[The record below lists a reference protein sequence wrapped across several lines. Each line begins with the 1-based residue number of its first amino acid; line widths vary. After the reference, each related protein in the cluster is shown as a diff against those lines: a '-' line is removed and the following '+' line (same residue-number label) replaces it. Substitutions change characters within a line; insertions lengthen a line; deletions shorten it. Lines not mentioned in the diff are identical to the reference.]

1 MDSIQNEI
9 QIRKTSLCKCGK
21 PARFIK
27 DYFITE
33 HKVLKEGDGDS
44 VIKRNL
50 ENPCGILRR
59 RYCQDCFSKIAARQ
73 RKINSLH
80 NFKILFAVLLPFLV
94 LVGLY
99 SVSYFVLGN
108 ASAVSQIIVFGAI
121 GIALTSLFFVLMS
134 ISQVKRRK
142 ISKGDFTDAKSIDA
156 LMDSLNF
163 QIDEP
168 EVIKDIP
175 SIDVL
180 VDGDGRANYE
190 MERSGYNFKVLYK
203 GKISLEGMRQRIR
216 FPFKDDAEYIKRTY
230 INAGFLDENIRSGEE
245 RELSEADFD
254 IKNGELRR
262 YSGLSVEI
270 IIPAEVTKICAEA
283 FKKTKNCEKIIIP
296 TGVNEIEKEAFAFCP
311 ASQITIP
318 QGIKKIPSFAFYS
331 SGITEL
337 VLPEG
342 VEEIEDNAFGECYS
356 LEKVYVPSSCKRIGE
371 AAFKNCNT
379 LKEIILEEGLESL
392 ADYCFN
398 GCTALERLEVPDGCY
413 ELGNFAFEGCKHL
426 KEVYLPETIQF
437 VGGRVFEGAK
447 EMSIFGKSGSYAEK
461 FAEQYRLR
469 FTVTDAPRYKK
480 QHRARKI

>member
-1 MDSIQNEI
+1 MDNIQDEI
-9 QIRKTSLCKCGK
+9 QIKRTSLCKCGR

-27 DYFITE
+27 DYFVTE
-33 HKVLKEGDGDS
+33 HKVLKEGEGDN

-59 RYCQDCFSKIAARQ
+59 RFCDSCFSKIAARQ
-73 RKINSLH
+73 RKFNGFH
-80 NFKILFAVLLPFLV
+80 NFKILFATLLPFLV

-99 SVSYFVLGN
+99 LISYLALGDDEALIKIVL
-108 ASAVSQIIVFGAI
+108 FGAI
-121 GIALTSLFFVLMS
+121 GIASTLIFFVLMF
-134 ISQVKRRK
+134 ISQAKRKK
-142 ISKGDFTDAKSIDA
+142 ISKGDFSDAKSIDT

-168 EVIKDIP
+168 AVIKSIP

-190 MERSGYNFKVLYK
+190 MERSGFNMKVLYD

-216 FPFKDDAEYIKRTY
+216 YPFKGDAEYLKRTY
-230 INAGFLDENIRSGEE
+230 IHAGFLEENIRSGEE

-270 IIPAEVTKICAEA
+270 IIPTEVTKICAQA
-283 FKKTKNCEKIIIP
+283 FKKAKNCEKIIIP
-296 TGVNEIEKEAFAFCP
+296 AGVNEIEKEAFAFCP

-318 QGIKKIPSFAFYS
+318 QGVKKISSFAFYS

-337 VLPEG
+337 VLPDG
-342 VEEIEDNAFGECYS
+342 IEEIEDNAFGECYS
-356 LEKVYVPSSCKRIGE
+356 LEKVYIPSSCKRIGE
-371 AAFKNCNT
+371 AAFKNCNI
-379 LKEIILEEGLESL
+379 LKEVTLEEGLESL

-398 GCTALERLEVPDGCY
+398 GCTSLERLEVPDGCY
-413 ELGNFAFEGCKHL
+413 ELGNFAFEGCKSL
-426 KEVYLPETIQF
+426 KEVYLPDTIQF

-447 EMSIFGKSGSYAEK
+447 EMTIFGKSGSYAEK
-461 FAEQYRLR
+461 FAEEYRLR

>member
-1 MDSIQNEI
+1 
-9 QIRKTSLCKCGK
+9 
-21 PARFIK
+21 
-27 DYFITE
+27 
-33 HKVLKEGDGDS
+33 
-44 VIKRNL
+44 
-50 ENPCGILRR
+50 
-59 RYCQDCFSKIAARQ
+59 
-73 RKINSLH
+73 
-80 NFKILFAVLLPFLV
+80 
-94 LVGLY
+94 
-99 SVSYFVLGN
+99 
-108 ASAVSQIIVFGAI
+108 
-121 GIALTSLFFVLMS
+121 
-134 ISQVKRRK
+134 
-142 ISKGDFTDAKSIDA
+142 
-156 LMDSLNF
+156 
-163 QIDEP
+163 
-168 EVIKDIP
+168 
-175 SIDVL
+175 
-180 VDGDGRANYE
+180 

-230 INAGFLDENIRSGEE
+230 VNAGFLDENIRSGEE

-296 TGVNEIEKEAFAFCP
+296 AGVNEIEKEAFAFCP

-461 FAEQYRLR
+461 FAEEYRLR